1 MLIAGIA
8 VTVLGFLLAVLS
20 LGITASTNGRLAM
33 VLMGLV
39 LCLYGILGLINRA
52 FQKNAVWRR

>member
-1 MLIAGIA
+1 
-8 VTVLGFLLAVLS
+8 LLAVLS